1 MKIKEFKKQCEQIQ
15 DVCQPDKTWL
25 KESRSFL
32 MSQVGQTSETQEQK
46 VPVWLKLADAF
57 VPANLRLQPV
67 AVYSLVLGLFLITSF
82 ASVNA
87 SKNTLPGHPLYPV
100 KIIAENIKYNL
111 SFSNQAKAKVA
122 MSIVEKRVGELKII
136 AVEKQNQDQDINNIN
151 EKQKKVASAVS
162 KVKSSL
168 DIVKNKL
175 NDIKEDENDE
185 NKKAVVVVKEIDEK
199 LALVKNE
206 IQETNKEIEN
216 EISEELEKTSIVV
229 LAVLNEVEEN
239 EEGVVAG
246 DKEEI
251 VVKGVITS
259 QATSTS
265 STSEQDLINATSSDF
280 VKFDNIIKPENIL
293 VIEKIEKESEEFG
306 VGIEE

>member
-175 NDIKEDENDE
+175 NDIKEDKNDE